1 MSPGCRWPLPYHR
14 SRRKRRRHWR
24 SAGPATTK
32 GRHKFVA
39 LAYAW
44 RVQVAHGHLLRS
56 RWLAQSFECT
66 LRSASGWLQV
76 ACLVAGLDAIAPRHP
91 SRIATPKAPWTL
103 GR

>member
-1 MSPGCRWPLPYHR
+1 MAAAVPPVSTQEKEALEV
-14 SRRKRRRHWR
+14 RR
-24 SAGPATTK
+24 AGHDK

-44 RVQVAHGHLLRS
+44 RVQVAHGHLRRS
-56 RWLAQSFECT
+56 RRLAQSFECT